1 MEPTDLS
8 VKNVKKSYTPRT
20 SPRDVTNLSQVETS
34 RSSAVVK
41 DRRSAFVPVAP
52 SSVPI
57 VPPLPY
63 SAFLT
68 GLPHTPLT
76 SSTSVANPHVLTGTI
91 SVYSDIL
98 THSSITRSE
107 SRYGFKTFYL
117 VNLIFCMKNF
127 NDISIF
133 FHIKNFEVTFYS
145 RIIIKDTNFL

>member
-107 SRYGFKTFYL
+107 SRYGFKKDVSSNNFWPQTFYL

-133 FHIKNFEVTFYS
+133 FHI
-145 RIIIKDTNFL
+145 